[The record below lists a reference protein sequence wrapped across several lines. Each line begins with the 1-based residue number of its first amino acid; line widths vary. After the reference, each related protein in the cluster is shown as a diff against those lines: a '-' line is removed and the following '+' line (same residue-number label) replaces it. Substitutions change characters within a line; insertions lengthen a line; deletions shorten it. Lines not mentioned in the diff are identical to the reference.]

1 MTGKGAITVPYTLS
15 NAQTGEVAA
24 KGEMPIEGGVLD
36 FGSVHGGLYVLTL
49 LPQSSEPETFKIQL
63 K

>member
-1 MTGKGAITVPYTLS
+1 MKKALFS
-15 NAQTGEVAA
+15 LNAQTGEVAA